1 MFNNG
6 NAHDLNGGII
16 RQIGNGPII
25 IDIYTNGYKL
35 HNRSRND
42 SILNVNPGQ
51 SISRISRG
59 NYFLCVLDNEII
71 RPIQP
76 NAGDV
81 IDVLYVTNDALNG
94 IHLFE
99 ASGQLQ

>member
-25 IDIYTNGYKL
+25 IDIYNNGYEL
-35 HNRSRND
+35 RNISRN
-42 SILNVNPGQ
+42 NRNPNT
-51 SISRISRG
+51 IRIS
-59 NYFLCVLDNEII
+59 NNNHFVCVFDNVII
-71 RPIQP
+71 TRPIQP

-81 IDVLYVTNDALNG
+81 IDILYVTNDVLNG